1 MRLKRSYG
9 SHISFNDLL
18 FNTLLG
24 FVYLFA
30 IAVLLISPVT
40 EKKLSPKAEFIIT
53 VTWPGESKDD
63 VDTWLEDPLG
73 NLLFFL
79 KKETGL
85 MHLDKDDLGASN
97 DTVTLPNGKQ
107 IKIKINQEIVTIRGF
122 IPGEWVLN
130 VHMYRKRDIIGND
143 IYEGGNPTPVEVKVV
158 RLNPKVRI
166 VVYETVILITNWQEE
181 TVTRFTM
188 AADGDILSMDDLPK
202 KLVRDVNSAG
212 PAGGL

>member
-1 MRLKRSYG
+1 MRVKRSYG

-24 FVYLFA
+24 FVFLFA

-73 NLLFFL
+73 NVLFFRQ
-79 KKETGL
+79 KEKGL
-85 MHLDKDDLGASN
+85 MHLDKDDLGVSN

-107 IKIKINQEIVTIRGF
+107 ITVKINQEIVTIRGF
-122 IPGEWVLN
+122 IPGEWILN
-130 VHMYRKRDIIGND
+130 VHMYRKRDTYGND
-143 IYEGGNPTPVEVKVV
+143 LYEGGSTTPVEVKMV
-158 RLNPKVRI
+158 RLNPKVKI
-166 VVYETVILITNWQEE
+166 VIYETVILITNWQEE

-188 AADGDILSMDDLPK
+188 AGDGDILSMDDLPK
-202 KLVRDVNSAG
+202 KLVIDINSAG
-212 PAGGL
+212 PTEGL